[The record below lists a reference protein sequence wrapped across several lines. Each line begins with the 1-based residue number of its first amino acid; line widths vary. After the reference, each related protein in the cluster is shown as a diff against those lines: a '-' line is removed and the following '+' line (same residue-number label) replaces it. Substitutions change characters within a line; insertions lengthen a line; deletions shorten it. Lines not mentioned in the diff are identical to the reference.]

1 MATKSTLE
9 TVSVDT
15 AYTTGGIVV
24 TLSNLQKVTNAV
36 VAKADSSIYVP
47 AVNVIAT
54 SGGLAVKFGTMATAT
69 GDWTEVAAAATVLAT
84 VTVYAEGY

>member
-1 MATKSTLE
+1 MAKKSTLE
-9 TVSVDT
+9 TVSVAA

-24 TLSNLQKVTNAV
+24 TLSDLQKVTNAV
-36 VAKADSSIYVP
+36 VSKADSSIYVP

-54 SGGLAVKFGTMATAT
+54 SGGLAVKLGTMATAT
-69 GDWTEVAAAATVLAT
+69 GDWTEIATTVVATAT